1 MKEKSTNKREWIKSA
16 AIVFLTVMLVL
27 TFFSQTIMNYSLPE
41 VATNY
46 VQSGTITTKVRGT
59 GMVESTD
66 PYNVIVKET
75 RKVSGVAVKVGDRVE
90 KGDVLLYLAEK
101 ESTEL
106 EAARQSL
113 ADAQDAYDKAFLS
126 AEINEGIIQES
137 KKDTPVAV
145 YRQNI
150 TNLQNEVKAAEE
162 EVKKAQATVDDWAK
176 KADALQRQIMITP
189 SNNADVTAETKAYNE
204 AKTAYENASFAL
216 TDAQNKVSEL
226 QNRIS
231 VESTVSGNDV
241 LVENLEAQLLE
252 AQRVQNTAQNNAN
265 QTRLVME
272 QAQAALENKKASGD
286 TSVILT
292 NLNNQL
298 SNVNAAK
305 QNAENALSE
314 KQKVYEEKG
323 KKLNDYLSDINSAMN
338 LGGLYDEV
346 VKAKTQLEKL
356 EAEVLGSTV
365 ESDISGTVMAINVSS
380 GQETNPM
387 DAAVVLQPDG
397 QGYTMS
403 MTVTNE
409 QAKYLS
415 VGDKASLVNS
425 WWYNNLDITLRSIK
439 PDKQEPAKKKL
450 LTFGI
455 QSEYGDS
462 ISSGQSLSIS
472 VGQKNISYDLTV
484 PNSAIREDNNGKFI
498 LQIESKSTPLGNRY
512 YASRVD
518 VEVIASDE
526 TTSAIKAPLY
536 GWEYVITT
544 STKPIVPGQQVR
556 LND

>member
-252 AQRVQNTAQNNAN
+252 AQRVQNTAQNNVN

-286 TSVILT
+286 TSATLT

-314 KQKVYEEKG
+314 KQKVYEEKE

-484 PNSAIREDNNGKFI
+484 PNSAIREDNNGKFV
-498 LQIESKSTPLGNRY
+498 LQIEAKSTPLGNRY

>member
-66 PYNVIVKET
+66 PYNVMVKET

-204 AKTAYENASFAL
+204 AKTAYENASFVL

-231 VESTVSGNDV
+231 VERTVSGNDV

-286 TSVILT
+286 TSATLT

>member
-162 EVKKAQATVDDWAK
+162 EVKKAQATVDEWAT

-286 TSVILT
+286 TSATLT

>member
-16 AIVFLTVMLVL
+16 TIVFLSVMLVL

-59 GMVESTD
+59 GVVESTD
-66 PYNVIVKET
+66 PYNVMVKET
-75 RKVSGVAVKVGDRVE
+75 RKVSGIAVKVGDTVE
-90 KGDVLLYLAEK
+90 KGDILLYLAEK

-106 EAARQSL
+106 EAARQNL
-113 ADAQDAYDKAFLS
+113 ENAQDAYDRAFLS

-137 KKDTPVAV
+137 KKDTPIAV

-150 TNLQNEVKAAEE
+150 TNLQNEEKAARE
-162 EVKKAQATVDDWAK
+162 EVKKAQAVVDDWAK

-189 SNNADVTAETKAYNE
+189 SNNADVTAETKAYND
-204 AKTAYENASFAL
+204 AKTAYDNACFAL

-231 VESTVSGNDV
+231 VEGTVSGNDV

-252 AQRVQNTAQNNAN
+252 AQRVQNTAQNNVN
-265 QTRLVME
+265 QTRLAME
-272 QAQAALENKKASGD
+272 RAQTALENKKASGD
-286 TSVILT
+286 NSATIN

-298 SNVNAAK
+298 ASVNSAK
-305 QNAENALSE
+305 QSAEQTLSE
-314 KQKVYEEKG
+314 KQKALADKSTGLSE
-323 KKLNDYLSDINSAMN
+323 YLSTINSAMN
-338 LGGLYDEV
+338 LGGLYDAV
-346 VKAKTQLEKL
+346 VQAKKQIEELED
-356 EAEVLGSTV
+356 EVLGATV
-365 ESDISGTVMAINVSS
+365 VSDIKGTVMAINVSS
-380 GQETNPM
+380 GHETNPM
-387 DAAVVLQPDG
+387 DAVVVIQPEG

-425 WWYNNLDITLRSIK
+425 WWYNDLDITLKSIK

-462 ISSGQSLSIS
+462 VAAGQSLNIS

-544 STKPIVPGQQVR
+544 STKPIVAGQQVR

>member
-1 MKEKSTNKREWIKSA
+1 
-16 AIVFLTVMLVL
+16 
-27 TFFSQTIMNYSLPE
+27 
-41 VATNY
+41 
-46 VQSGTITTKVRGT
+46 
-59 GMVESTD
+59 
-66 PYNVIVKET
+66 
-75 RKVSGVAVKVGDRVE
+75 
-90 KGDVLLYLAEK
+90 
-101 ESTEL
+101 
-106 EAARQSL
+106 
-113 ADAQDAYDKAFLS
+113 
-126 AEINEGIIQES
+126 
-137 KKDTPVAV
+137 
-145 YRQNI
+145 
-150 TNLQNEVKAAEE
+150 
-162 EVKKAQATVDDWAK
+162 
-176 KADALQRQIMITP
+176 
-189 SNNADVTAETKAYNE
+189 
-204 AKTAYENASFAL
+204 
-216 TDAQNKVSEL
+216 
-226 QNRIS
+226 
-231 VESTVSGNDV
+231 
-241 LVENLEAQLLE
+241 
-252 AQRVQNTAQNNAN
+252 
-265 QTRLVME
+265 
-272 QAQAALENKKASGD
+272 
-286 TSVILT
+286 
-292 NLNNQL
+292 
-298 SNVNAAK
+298 
-305 QNAENALSE
+305 
-314 KQKVYEEKG
+314 
-323 KKLNDYLSDINSAMN
+323 
-338 LGGLYDEV
+338 
-346 VKAKTQLEKL
+346 
-356 EAEVLGSTV
+356 
-365 ESDISGTVMAINVSS
+365 MAINVSS

-484 PNSAIREDNNGKFI
+484 PNSAIREDNNGKFV
-498 LQIESKSTPLGNRY
+498 LQIEAKSTPLGNRY